1 MEINAIWFFFYMVG
15 MTGFEPATSSS
26 RTKRTTK
33 LCYIPKNFSRI
44 KYTAILLLSQL
55 FFFQKTKKKQTLSR
69 MLPSLFHRFLDI
81 FDQLI
86 QWYFVM

>member
-44 KYTAILLLSQL
+44 KYTAIPLLSQL
-55 FFFQKTKKKQTLSR
+55 FFFKRQKRSR
-69 MLPSLFHRFLDI
+69 RFRECFPLYSIVSWI
-81 FDQLI
+81 FLTN
-86 QWYFVM
+86 